1 MDEPQHAPRRFGLS
15 IASQLMLAM
24 ALAFSLLLGGYL
36 YQSSRTLKAALV
48 ENVKASVKQT
58 SQILNL
64 TVSAYASSGDL
75 AIAHVFFSEL
85 LSDQT
90 RNGLVYVVVGRA
102 DGTPLIN
109 TLGASRAAPEPD
121 QPATYEAAAL
131 KGIVHV
137 RNPLLLPN
145 REVGFLQYGQST
157 TDLVAAI
164 ASQQRD
170 ALLLIGAVMSVT
182 FSALLLLGWR
192 VRKRLRE
199 LIHASQALASGRYE
213 QQIDSSGRDEL
224 AIVAHHFNKMADAV
238 QGKIREITELNA
250 SLEGRVQDRTAAL
263 SVALSQ
269 AESSM
274 HAKSEFLANMSHEI
288 RTPMNG
294 ILGMTDL
301 AMRHETDPR
310 QGAYLRKIHG
320 AAASLLEI
328 INGIL
333 DFSKIEAGKL
343 ELDEGAFDLT
353 QVLEQVDSVV
363 GLKAQGKGL
372 SLRFDRA
379 PDVPHA
385 LIGDALRLR
394 QVLINLCDNAIK
406 FTERGDIELRVVRVV
421 HGTDVTPGPVHL
433 LFSVT
438 DTGIGMNQDQL
449 ARLFAPFTQADASTT
464 RRYGGTG
471 LGLAICKQLVELMG
485 GQIRVSSQP
494 GHGSRLEFELALKV
508 DEVGAL
514 PHRPT
519 PALAPV
525 KAQGDEVSLPA
536 VPNRD
541 KAPLQGIRVLLV
553 EDNALNQLIA
563 RELLHDIAGADV
575 VVAANGQAALDCL
588 QTSARPDVVLMDIQ
602 MPIMDGYETT
612 RRIRSNPDWANLPIV
627 AMTAH
632 AMAQD
637 SARSLTMG
645 MNDHVSKPFEP
656 EHLFAIVAKWGGRH
670 AKDTAVSFD
679 MGLQRCM
686 GRTALYQGLLQRFVE
701 DYTAEASRIRLALDA
716 HDLAKAAGLAHD
728 LTSVAGTI
736 GAMAL
741 SATARRLHAAI
752 EAGARDQWPALM
764 QSLEQQHR
772 EVFEAVAAYLDQ
784 VPTT

>member
-1 MDEPQHAPRRFGLS
+1 MDDPQHVPRRFGFS

-131 KGIVHV
+131 QGIVHV

-145 REVGFLQYGQST
+145 REVGFLQYGLST

-199 LIHASQALASGRYE
+199 LIQASQALASGRYE

-250 SLEGRVQDRTAAL
+250 SLEGRVQERTAAL

-301 AMRHETDPR
+301 ALRHEADPR
-310 QGAYLRKIHG
+310 QRDYLRKIHG

-343 ELDEGAFDLT
+343 ELDESAFDLT

-372 SLRFDRA
+372 ALRFDLA
-379 PDVPHA
+379 PDVPQA
-385 LIGDALRLR
+385 LVGDALRLR

-406 FTERGDIELRVVRVV
+406 FTERGDIELRVVREV
-421 HGTDVTPGPVHL
+421 HGTEVRPGLVHL
-433 LFSVT
+433 LFSVC
-438 DTGIGMNQDQL
+438 DSGIGMNQDQVE
-449 ARLFAPFTQADASTT
+449 RLFAPFTQADASTT

-485 GQIRVSSQP
+485 GQIRVSSRP
-494 GHGSRLEFELALKV
+494 GQGSRFEFELALP
-508 DEVGAL
+508 ESA
-514 PHRPT
+514 PT
-519 PALAPV
+519 RV
-525 KAQGDEVSLPA
+525 KRQGEGNKLPA
-536 VPNRD
+536 APNRD
-541 KAPLQGIRVLLV
+541 KAPLRGIRVLLV